1 MDASTRRLLIAVQ
14 FCFGVFPIVGKIAL
28 RGFEPRAVLVWRL
41 AVGSAVLF
49 ALAAAR
55 HGRAVLPAGRDLAAL
70 LGLSFLGVILN
81 QLLFLEGLKQ
91 TTAINAGLL
100 ITVIPV
106 ATTAIAVALGREVLT
121 RRRTL
126 GMALSV
132 TGVAALFLH
141 RDADLG
147 GERWRGDLFITINA
161 ISYSFY
167 LVLAKGVLTRLPQL
181 VVVAWLFLFG
191 LLTVP
196 WFARD
201 VDWAPA
207 SATSEHWW
215 ALGGVLLFPT
225 VLAYLLNTIVL
236 ARTHAST
243 TAAYVMLQ
251 PFISAALGIVLLG
264 ERPGREV
271 AFTAV
276 CVLLGLWLVSLGPR
290 PSSSPVSPVGPVS
303 PAAPS
308 AQDPPSGRSPP
319 R

>member
-41 AVGSAVLF
+41 AVGSIVLL
-49 ALAAAR
+49 AIAAAR
-55 HGRAVLPAGRDLAAL
+55 HGRAVLPSGKDLAQL
-70 LGLSFLGVILN
+70 FGLSILGVILN
-81 QLLFLEGLKQ
+81 QLLFLEGLKRS
-91 TTAINAGLL
+91 TAVNAGLL

-121 RRRTL
+121 RRRTI

-132 TGVAALFLH
+132 AGVAALFLH
-141 RDADLG
+141 RGADVG
-147 GERWRGDLFITINA
+147 GERLKGDLFITINA

-167 LVLAKGVLTRLPQL
+167 LVLAKPVLMRLPQL

-191 LLTVP
+191 LFLVP

-201 VDWAPA
+201 VAWVPDG
-207 SATSEHWW
+207 ATQEQWL
-215 ALGGVLLFPT
+215 ALVGVLLFPT

-236 ARTHAST
+236 SRTHAST

-264 ERPGREV
+264 ERPGLEV

-290 PSSSPVSPVGPVS
+290 NVAPS
-303 PAAPS
+303 PAA
-308 AQDPPSGRSPP
+308 QRSP
-319 R
+319 